1 MENKKIAAME
11 DIISIV
17 LRAGVLLSII
27 VICAGLFLH
36 IVLKLAAGSLIIK
49 IGLYILFLTPFARLV
64 VSLFIFLIEKD
75 LIYFAITLAI
85 IVIIVVS
92 YLLVSAKM

>member
-64 VSLFIFLIEKD
+64 VSLFMFLIEKD

-92 YLLVSAKM
+92 NLLVSAKM

>member
-1 MENKKIAAME
+1 MVNRKTATME

-17 LRAGVLLSII
+17 LRAGVLVSII
-27 VICAGLFLH
+27 IICAGLFLH

-92 YLLVSAKM
+92 NLLVSAKM

>member
-1 MENKKIAAME
+1 MENKKITTME

-17 LRAGVLLSII
+17 LRTGVLLSII

-36 IVLKLAAGSLIIK
+36 IVLKLSAGSLIIK
-49 IGLYILFLTPFARLV
+49 TGLYILFFTPFARLV
-64 VSLFIFLIEKD
+64 VSLLMFLIEKD

-85 IVIIVVS
+85 ILIIIGS
-92 YLLVSAKM
+92 NLLVSI

>member
-1 MENKKIAAME
+1 ME

-36 IVLKLAAGSLIIK
+36 IVLKLSAGSLIIK
-49 IGLYILFLTPFARLV
+49 TGLYILFLTPFARLV
-64 VSLFIFLIEKD
+64 VSLLMFLIEKD
-75 LIYFAITLAI
+75 LIYFAITLSI
-85 IVIIVVS
+85 ILIIIGS
-92 YLLVSAKM
+92 NLLVSINF

>member
-1 MENKKIAAME
+1 MENKKVTTME

-36 IVLKLAAGSLIIK
+36 IVLKLSAGSLIIK
-49 IGLYILFLTPFARLV
+49 TGLYILFLTPFARLV
-64 VSLFIFLIEKD
+64 VSLLMFLIEKD
-75 LIYFAITLAI
+75 LIYFAITLSI
-85 IVIIVVS
+85 ILIIIGS
-92 YLLVSAKM
+92 NLLVSINF

>member
-17 LRAGVLLSII
+17 LRAGVLLSIT

-92 YLLVSAKM
+92 NLLVSAKM

>member
-92 YLLVSAKM
+92 NLLVSAKM